1 MSTTPDFSRKWLTHQ
16 SIKGCLPMTNII
28 YRQGDLVWINFNPTQ
43 GHEQKGRRPAII
55 YSVPDF
61 QRLTGLI
68 AVMPIT
74 TKFHRYNINI
84 ELPAAMQTRGYII
97 CQQFRTIDA
106 DAKEREVSFIE
117 HSPRAVVNEII
128 DILNQFIKE

>member
-1 MSTTPDFSRKWLTHQ
+1 
-16 SIKGCLPMTNII
+16 MTNII

-43 GHEQKGRRPAII
+43 GHEQKGQGHEQKGRRPAII
-55 YSVPDF
+55 YSLPDF